1 MRRRRGRNGS
11 TLVESS
17 IILLLFLVIVIAVMD
32 VGQVLFF
39 HCFIKDR
46 VRNAAR
52 WAAVHGYDAQAI
64 RNVAAYN
71 TPTPG
76 GDGAFLFG
84 LDPAMVQVNHYNPG
98 TLDDRVEV
106 TVSTYTMHFVSPW
119 LARDFIPG
127 PFRAVVPVES
137 GGSAN

>member
-1 MRRRRGRNGS
+1 MTCRHQKRGS

-32 VGQVLFF
+32 VGQVMFF
-39 HCFIKDR
+39 HCFLRDR

-71 TPTPG
+71 VSTPASG
-76 GDGAFLFG
+76 SSYLFG
-84 LDPAMVQVNHYNPG
+84 LNPAMVQVAHYNPG

-106 TVSTYTMHFVSPW
+106 TVSTFTMHFVSPW
-119 LARDFIPG
+119 LARDFMPG
-127 PFRAVVPVES
+127 PFRAVAPVES
-137 GGSAN
+137 GGTAN